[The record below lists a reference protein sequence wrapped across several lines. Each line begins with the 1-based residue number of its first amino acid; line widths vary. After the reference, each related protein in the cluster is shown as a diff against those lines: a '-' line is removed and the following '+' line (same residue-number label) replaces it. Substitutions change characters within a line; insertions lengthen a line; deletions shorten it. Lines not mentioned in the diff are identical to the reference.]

1 MAAMRKVL
9 IILLAIAIIVFVL
22 VFSLNNQQ
30 PVALDFFFF
39 ETPSAGVAIWILLT
53 FVLGA
58 LLGMLFTSLA
68 LFRARLSRRRAERE
82 RVKSDKALTRE
93 RQQAPKRI

>member
-1 MAAMRKVL
+1 MAALRKVL
-9 IILLAIAIIVFVL
+9 MILLVIALILFVL

-30 PVALDFFFF
+30 SVALDFFFF
-39 ETPSAGVAIWILLT
+39 ETPTAGVAIWILLT
-53 FVLGA
+53 FVLGG

-68 LFRARLSRRRAERE
+68 LFRSSLARRRAERQRQKTE
-82 RVKSDKALTRE
+82 KALTRE